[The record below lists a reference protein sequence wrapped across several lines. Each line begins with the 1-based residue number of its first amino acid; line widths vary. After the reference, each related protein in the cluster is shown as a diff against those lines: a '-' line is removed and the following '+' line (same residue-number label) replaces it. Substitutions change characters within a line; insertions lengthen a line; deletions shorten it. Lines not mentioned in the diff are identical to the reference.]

1 MHEFLFVLNL
11 CPDQS
16 IICIVNFLA
25 MFAEVETNEL
35 GDVVQRVDLLGLD
48 NLFRGQKLLK
58 LPTHLDSW
66 CEVLD

>member
-1 MHEFLFVLNL
+1 
-11 CPDQS
+11 
-16 IICIVNFLA
+16 

-66 CEVLD
+66 CEVLDWNESAELVC